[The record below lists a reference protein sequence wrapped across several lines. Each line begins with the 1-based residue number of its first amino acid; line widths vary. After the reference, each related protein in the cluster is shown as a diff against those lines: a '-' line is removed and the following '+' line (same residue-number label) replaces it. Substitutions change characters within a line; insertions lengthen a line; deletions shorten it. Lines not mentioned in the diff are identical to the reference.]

1 MALHRS
7 LPPVWLLGF
16 GFLPLGVN
24 GSIMLI
30 TLPQLLAADHVP
42 EVQIAAITSL
52 ALAPGFFSFLLAPL
66 LDWRFARRSWAIAL
80 SVLSA
85 AATVAALLLIK
96 NLSLL
101 PVAVF
106 VSSFSAYLVAAAA
119 GGWFGNLIQTGDKMR
134 LGAWLAVANIASGGV
149 AATVAIPLLRDLP
162 YALGAGLLGLL
173 LLSATPVFWFTRCP
187 PADGRLARESFADF
201 ARDVAALMR
210 RPSVLWT
217 LFLFVTPA
225 TSFALTNILGG
236 LGHDFHTS
244 EKMVG
249 LLGGVG
255 VTLAGIGGSLLIP
268 RLSPHVAPRPLYLWV
283 GGVGALFSLGLTLA
297 PRSPAAFGLALMGEN
312 VFQAAAFSVSNLI
325 ILRTIGEDNP
335 LAATQFGLLMAASSA
350 PLTYMQILDGQAY
363 GLGGANGA
371 FTADALVSGGV
382 CLALAAILFV
392 LRRRIPVV

>member
-1 MALHRS
+1 M
-7 LPPVWLLGF
+7 GF

-42 EVQIAAITSL
+42 EVRIAAITSL

-66 LDWRFARRSWAIAL
+66 LDWRYARRSWAIGL
-80 SVLSA
+80 SLVSA
-85 AATVAALLLIK
+85 VATVTALLLVK
-96 NLSLL
+96 SLAIL

-106 VSSFSAYLVAAAA
+106 VSSFAAYLVAAAA
-119 GGWFGNLIQTGDKMR
+119 GGWFGNLTQMGDRMQ

-173 LLSATPVFWFTRCP
+173 LLSATPIFWFTDCP

-201 ARDVAALMR
+201 AADVAALLR

-236 LGHDFHTS
+236 LGRDFHTS

-249 LLGGVG
+249 LIGGLG
-255 VTLAGIGGSLLIP
+255 VTLAGIGGSLLVP
-268 RLSPHVAPRPLYLWV
+268 RLSRYLAPRPLYLWV
-283 GGVGALFSLGLTLA
+283 GGVGALFSLGLILA
-297 PRSPAAFGLALMGEN
+297 PRTPAVFGLALMGEN
-312 VFQAAAFSVSNLI
+312 VFQAAAFAVSNLI
-325 ILRTIGEDNP
+325 ILRTIGDDNP
-335 LAATQFGLLMAASSA
+335 LAATQFGLLMAARSG

-363 GLGGANGA
+363 AMGGANGA
-371 FTADALVSGGV
+371 FAADALISGGV
-382 CLALAAILFV
+382 CLALAVLLFV
-392 LRRRIPVV
+392 LRRRIPAV